1 MCLAIPMRITRISGP
16 AAVVE
21 LDGIT
26 RNIRVDLLDNAGLGD
41 YVLVHA
47 GVAIAVVDEAEA
59 LETLSLL
66 RGLSDEVQ

>member
-1 MCLAIPMRITRISGP
+1 MCLAIPMRITQINGH

-21 LDGIT
+21 MDGIT
-26 RNIRVDLLDNAGLGD
+26 RKIRIDLLDSAGMGD

-47 GVAIAVVDEAEA
+47 GVAIAVVDETEA

-66 RGLSDEVQ
+66 RRLNNEVQ

>member
-1 MCLAIPMRITRISGP
+1 MRIAQIDGP
-16 AAVVE
+16 TAVAE

-26 RNIRVDLLDNAGLGD
+26 RKIRIDLLDNAGLGD

-47 GVAIAVVDEAEA
+47 GVAIAQVDEAEA

-66 RGLSDEVQ
+66 RGVYDIEVQ